1 MFPDYLTSN
10 YLHQLLKIFA
20 MLDDFVVAGRQ
31 NCLFVFTRWN
41 GGGTPMRQNTEF
53 MYVSREHIKCALNT
67 QEAPCQYWRYFK
79 QIQTTQVFFRRQ

>member
-10 YLHQLLKIFA
+10 YQYQLLKVLA

-53 MYVSREHIKCALNT
+53 MYVSREHIEMCSQHARGTLSILEIFSNISKLH
-67 QEAPCQYWRYFK
+67 K
-79 QIQTTQVFFRRQ
+79 LL